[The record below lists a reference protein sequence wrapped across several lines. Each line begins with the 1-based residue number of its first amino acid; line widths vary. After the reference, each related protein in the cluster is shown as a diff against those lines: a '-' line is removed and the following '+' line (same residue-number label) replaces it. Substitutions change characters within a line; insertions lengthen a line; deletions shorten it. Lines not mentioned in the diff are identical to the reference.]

1 MANEFLGR
9 GWRFPLL
16 PDDTGSLG
24 WCEGQAN
31 VEQSLRIL
39 LLTAVGER
47 VMRPTFGTEAPQLVF
62 APGSDQY
69 LRRLEQ
75 SIQDAVRDF
84 EPRVDLI
91 EVRAEPEV
99 ADPGTTPEASASG
112 RAEARVTVSIS
123 YKVRRTNSRFNL
135 VFPFYLASVEIV

>member
-9 GWRFPLL
+9 GWRFPIL
-16 PDDTGSLG
+16 PDDAGSLA
-24 WCEGQAN
+24 WSEGQPN
-31 VEQSLRIL
+31 VEQSLKIL

-47 VMRPTFGTEAPQLVF
+47 VMRPAFGTEAPQFVF
-62 APGSDQY
+62 APGSEQY

-84 EPRVDLI
+84 EPRVDLG
-91 EVRAEPEV
+91 EVRAEAGT
-99 ADPGTTPEASASG
+99 ADAGTMPAAGSVG

-123 YKVRRTNSRFNL
+123 YTVRRTNSRFNL
-135 VFPFYLASVEIV
+135 VFPFYLGTVEVA